1 MIPFNIYDIYYN
13 LIMASKEEIQK
24 QNIEESNKLLAEQ
37 LNLVSKIQDKM
48 AFLIK
53 TSSNK
58 LTQDKLALNLTKDAV
73 SLTKSLAS
81 EYDSVKK
88 VEKDIAKN
96 KKLENDIAR
105 TQLNLEKNIGNI
117 GKQRIQF
124 IKNQESGLNKSK
136 EILEDLR
143 KQEALGVI
151 GAKAKADALGQQIY
165 AREKGLATQIQNL
178 SAEEKEYMLLR
189 VLRLLSQQK

>member
-1 MIPFNIYDIYYN
+1 
-13 LIMASKEEIQK
+13 MASKEEIQK

-58 LTQDKLALNLTKDAV
+58 LTQDTLALNLTKDAV

-88 VEKDIAKN
+88 VEQDIAKN

-105 TQLNLEKNIGNI
+105 TQLNL
-117 GKQRIQF
+117 
-124 IKNQESGLNKSK
+124 
-136 EILEDLR
+136 
-143 KQEALGVI
+143 
-151 GAKAKADALGQQIY
+151 
-165 AREKGLATQIQNL
+165 
-178 SAEEKEYMLLR
+178 
-189 VLRLLSQQK
+189 